1 MNRVQGITRVRC
13 CLVGVCT
20 RRLIYRRIS
29 ILARSGASSRL
40 VVAMAC
46 RRKSCII
53 LVKTI
58 SRISI
63 RPRADSS
70 SLGDIPVM
78 SIGGTASSIHI
89 SSHTITDAT
98 VISTRNTRIKRRRSI
113 GLLCGACLDT
123 IGILARIAG
132 LVAHLVQ
139 EVVEARCEAR
149 SEQGAEEV
157 DPEVVREAVVDDG
170 WAERAGKVERT
181 TGVVDT
187 YAIRL
192 VL

>member
-1 MNRVQGITRVRC
+1 
-13 CLVGVCT
+13 
-20 RRLIYRRIS
+20 
-29 ILARSGASSRL
+29 
-40 VVAMAC
+40 MAC
-46 RRKSCII
+46 RRKSSII

-58 SRISI
+58 SCIRIP
-63 RPRADSS
+63 PRADSS

-78 SIGGTASSIHI
+78 SIGCTASSIHI
-89 SSHTITDAT
+89 FSHTITDAT
-98 VISTRNTRIKRRRSI
+98 VMSTWNTRIKRRRSI
-113 GLLCGACLDT
+113 GLLCGTCLDT

-139 EVVEARCEAR
+139 VVVEARCETG

-181 TGVVDT
+181 TGEVDT
-187 YAIRL
+187 YTIRL
-192 VL
+192 AL